1 MWKPIDSNFR
11 SWHTYGKWLLTR
23 RRKDWLSYVLK
34 FVSESWYIF
43 QCPIGWEHFG
53 RCPKNYATWNVPFP
67 LHDYD
72 VFFCAFQVNS
82 EVVTLPLLREPY
94 IYVERQTNTILL
106 NTNIGLKVCSVSLL
120 LFPPPLYLQNT
131 TYALTPS
138 WPPLGSVERTIA
150 PGGERA
156 GLLQEA
162 HLRPLRE
169 LQQLLPGR
177 PAHAQRTNQPVRGR
191 LWQQLEGKKIWIWI
205 WINFIDSP
213 REKFVGSQ

>member
-1 MWKPIDSNFR
+1 M
-11 SWHTYGKWLLTR
+11 
-23 RRKDWLSYVLK
+23 
-34 FVSESWYIF
+34 
-43 QCPIGWEHFG
+43 
-53 RCPKNYATWNVPFP
+53 
-67 LHDYD
+67 HDYN

-106 NTNIGLKVCSVSLL
+106 NTNIGLKVCG
-120 LFPPPLYLQNT
+120 LFFLFFCLFYLQNA

-138 WPPLGSVERTIA
+138 WPPLGSVERTFA

-191 LWQQLEGKKIWIWI
+191 LWQQLEGKKKL
-205 WINFIDSP
+205 NSNLN
-213 REKFVGSQ
+213 KLY